1 MEELKPC
8 FVCGEKTKSQ
18 AFSWSAVPQV
28 SCNNRHCIIYGLWFT
43 VKVWNLPRPVEDAL
57 QAENARLREANETL
71 ESRVDF
77 LEDKIQEIVDW
88 ADAYPL
94 AVFPEPD
101 FKKARVAL
109 ESTGISLDQ
118 VSASNMR
125 HVVTGVGNIAR
136 EALKGG
142 E

>member
-8 FVCGEKTKSQ
+8 PFCGNKEGLGMGISGVDSNFVYCQCNTK
-18 AFSWSAVPQV
+18 
-28 SCNNRHCIIYGLWFT
+28 
-43 VKVWNLPRPVEDAL
+43 KVAHGWNARPLEDA
-57 QAENARLREANETL
+57 L

-94 AVFPEPD
+94 AIFPEPD

-109 ESTGISLDQ
+109 ESAGISLDQ